1 VTSLRFGKTALCQRW
16 KPWSVIGERYG
27 ICFEPNA
34 QFFPRGLHSTDE
46 SVRSR
51 VFYLFH
57 KFIREGRN
65 DISPELAIS
74 LLGNIRDLLV
84 IQIEVLKIESP
95 EDDPL
100 TEAIK
105 NPGIFDSQLYIFE
118 TIGILL
124 SLLSKAAEQQASLLL
139 SIVTPLLE
147 DLSTNIS
154 VAKGGRDVIPI
165 LRIHH
170 TIMALGNIAKGFP
183 DYPFPVPEGY
193 TFAPLEIFR
202 QVAQGILLSL
212 EAMNTVKCV
221 RDAVNSLPSLRRFL
235 WLTTLRPGTRLL
247 ES

>member
-1 VTSLRFGKTALCQRW
+1 MK
-16 KPWSVIGERYG
+16 
-27 ICFEPNA
+27 
-34 QFFPRGLHSTDE
+34 RGLHNTDK

-51 VFYLFH
+51 IFYLFH

-65 DISPELAIS
+65 DISPEVAIS
-74 LLGNIRDLLV
+74 LLGSIRDLLV
-84 IQIEVLKIESP
+84 IQVEVPKIESP

-118 TIGILL
+118 TVGILL
-124 SLLSKAAEQQASLLL
+124 SLLSKAAEQQATLFL

-154 VAKGGRDVIPI
+154 MAKADKDVLPI

-183 DYPFPVPEGY
+183 DYPSPVPEGY
-193 TFAPLEIFR
+193 TFAPLEVFR
-202 QVAQGILLSL
+202 QAAQGVLLSL
-212 EAMNTVKCV
+212 EAMNAVKCV
-221 RDAVNSLPSLRRFL
+221 RDAVNWFPII
-235 WLTTLRPGTRLL
+235 
-247 ES
+247 

>member
-1 VTSLRFGKTALCQRW
+1 MENGEERDVCCKFIAESLK
-16 KPWSVIGERYG
+16 
-27 ICFEPNA
+27 
-34 QFFPRGLHSTDE
+34 RGLHSTDE
-46 SVRSR
+46 TVRSR
-51 VFYLFH
+51 IFYLFH

-65 DISPELAIS
+65 DISLELAIS

-84 IQIEVLKIESP
+84 IQVEMSKIESP

-105 NPGIFDSQLYIFE
+105 NPGLFDSQLYIFE
-118 TIGILL
+118 TVGILL
-124 SLLSKAAEQQASLLL
+124 SLLSKATERQASLLL

-154 VAKGGRDVIPI
+154 VVKGDKDVIPI

-183 DYPFPVPEGY
+183 DYPSPVPEGY
-193 TFAPLEIFR
+193 VFAPLEVFR

-221 RDAVNSLPSLRRFL
+221 RDAVNSFPILPRLLR
-235 WLTTLRPGTRLL
+235 LTCSRPDMHLL
-247 ES
+247 ESLPLPDPMRRTSFLH